1 MLGGARASGGLSE
14 FAMPAAVPN
23 LSLSMAKSKNSAGWV
38 LSLVILVAAAGAGWY
53 FWQQASD
60 KPPEFTTTSVA
71 HGELTQT
78 VTATGTLQAVT
89 TVDVSSQISG
99 NVAKLY
105 VDWNSP
111 VKQGQLLAEL
121 DPSSYRIALSQ
132 AEGQL
137 ANAKAN
143 FALMKANAERSREL
157 FAKSLVAQSDLDT
170 AEAQLAQA
178 DAQVKIQS
186 ANFETAKVN
195 LSRCSIFSPI
205 DGSVISRSV
214 DVGNTVAASLSAPVL
229 FQIVNDLK
237 LMQIDAAVSEADI
250 GNVQEQ
256 QHVTF
261 TVDAFPNRQFVGVV
275 SQIRNAP
282 KTAQNVVTYDTMIDV
297 RNNDLKLKPGM
308 TASMSIIVAHRDSAL
323 KVANSAL
330 RARIPDSL
338 LPPPATTPASDG
350 KPAPAAKPLT
360 EEERRAQIQALMRD
374 AGFVRGN
381 GPPTPEVI
389 ARMQALAKERGIE
402 LPAGRFGGSRTDNQ
416 PVTRTLYLLVG
427 TDPKSAHVEPVT
439 VKLGITD
446 GVSTEVL
453 EGLKEGDAVVTSVVL
468 PGAKSGAPATTNPF
482 GGGQSGPRRF

>member
-1 MLGGARASGGLSE
+1 
-14 FAMPAAVPN
+14 
-23 LSLSMAKSKNSAGWV
+23 MAKSKSSTGWLIGV
-38 LSLVILVAAAGAGWY
+38 VIVAAAAVAGWY

-60 KPPEFTTTSVA
+60 KPAEFVTTPVTR
-71 HGELTQT
+71 GDLTQT

-111 VKQGQLLAEL
+111 VKQGQLLAEI
-121 DPSSYRIALSQ
+121 DPSSYKTALSQ
-132 AEGQL
+132 ADGQL

-143 FALMKANAERSREL
+143 YALMKANAERSREL
-157 FAKSLVAQSDLDT
+157 SAKALIAQSDLDT

-237 LMQIDAAVSEADI
+237 VMQIDAAVSEADI
-250 GNVQEQ
+250 GNVQEKQ
-256 QHVTF
+256 RVTF
-261 TVDAFPNRQFVGVV
+261 TVDAFPNRQFFGIV

-282 KTAQNVVTYDTMIDV
+282 KTAQNVVIYDTMIDV
-297 RNNDLKLKPGM
+297 RNTDLKLKPGM
-308 TASMSIIVAHRDSAL
+308 TASMSIIVANRSNTL
-323 KVANSAL
+323 RVANSAL
-330 RARIPDSL
+330 RARIPESL
-338 LPPPATTPASDG
+338 LPPPAPKPAPDG
-350 KPAPAAKPLT
+350 KPAVAAKPLT
-360 EEERRAQIQALMRD
+360 DEERRAQMQALMRD

-389 ARMQALAKERGIE
+389 ARIQELAKERGIE
-402 LPAGRFGGSRTDNQ
+402 LPSRFGGTRTDNQ

-427 TDPKSAHVEPVT
+427 SDPKTAHVQPVT

-446 GVSTEVL
+446 GVSTEVVD
-453 EGLKEGDAVVTSVVL
+453 GLKEGDAVVTSVVQS
-468 PGAKSGAPATTNPF
+468 GAKPGAPATNPF
-482 GGGQSGPRRF
+482 GGGQQGPRRF